1 MKSRFSLILIACVVI
16 FGGILVFTKKDSKT
30 PSSSDAQPTNHLRG
44 ATNSKVTLVEYGDF
58 QCPACEAYYPI
69 VEQAFDKYK
78 ADVTFQFRSFPI
90 TSKHQHALAA
100 HRVAEAA
107 DKQGKFWEMYKL
119 LYEGQP
125 TWSPESGTALSSDQV
140 SQIFT
145 GYAQQLGL
153 NMTQFN
159 TDRNSSSV
167 NDIINADTK
176 AGTNAPDGGVTG
188 TPTFYLNG
196 KKIDSTKIRG
206 QDDFNKLIDDAIK
219 ASKQ

>member
-16 FGGILVFTKKDSKT
+16 FGGILVLTKKDSKS
-30 PSSSDAQPTNHLRG
+30 PNDSNVQATNHVRG
-44 ATNSKVTLVEYGDF
+44 ATNSKVTLIEYGDF
-58 QCPACEAYYPI
+58 QCPACEAYYPV
-69 VEQAFDKYK
+69 VEQAFEKYK

-107 DKQGKFWEMYKL
+107 DKQGKYWEMYKL

-125 TWSPESGTALSSDQV
+125 TWSPEPPAPQLSSAEV
-140 SQIFT
+140 SKIFD

-159 TDRNSSSV
+159 TDRNSGAV
-167 NDIINADTK
+167 NDIIQADTK
-176 AGTNAPDGGVTG
+176 AGSAAPDGGVQG

-196 KKIDSTKIRG
+196 KKLDGIKD
-206 QDDFNKLIDDAIK
+206 QADFNKRIEDAIAANK
-219 ASKQ
+219 